1 MKLQDEIDWNDL
13 RRKPEKLFGYSY
25 LYFLVVLAALGMLYV
40 GNLTTTGKNSIIP
53 GVPVDS
59 SSLLQELQLQS
70 PRVLPAVDVLKYGTA
85 SPELVQKGEDLFKQ
99 NCSSCH
105 GDNGDGNGPTAATL
119 ASKPRNFH
127 SLDGWKNGS
136 KVSQIYTTLETGLQG
151 TAMSSFNYLTPA
163 DRFAIIH
170 FVRSLAPNQ
179 PVDSTE
185 ELKQL
190 DARYELAKGVNVAG
204 QIPVKKAMKIIENE
218 NQIKGLNDAVQ
229 YMQKSEKNVYPLLLM
244 ETNDLKR
251 IWSIWVLRHE
261 QPFSLNELIHI
272 ISADPKNAGF
282 KTEVLR
288 FNKQQWTMLL
298 REINNLP
305 KPIKGKDL

>member
-40 GNLTTTGKNSIIP
+40 GNLTTAGKNSIVP

-59 SSLLQELQLQS
+59 SSLQQDLPLQS

-85 SPELVQKGEDLFKQ
+85 SPELVQKGKDLFKQ

-179 PVDSTE
+179 PVDSIE

-218 NQIKGLNDAVQ
+218 NRDYTNTEHIVLQ
-229 YMQKSEKNVYPLLLM
+229 YIQEQKNEYP
-244 ETNDLKR
+244 
-251 IWSIWVLRHE
+251 VL
-261 QPFSLNELIHI
+261 F
-272 ISADPKNAGF
+272 
-282 KTEVLR
+282 LR
-288 FNKQQWTMLL
+288 NK
-298 REINNLP
+298 
-305 KPIKGKDL
+305 